1 MANKNG
7 SKPMTLYVPTI
18 YLLLNT
24 TVSLGLLLK

>member
-18 YLLLNT
+18 YLPLNP
-24 TVSLGLLLK
+24 TVGLGRLLK